1 MPAISMESGGRNEET
16 SHHLMGAGEGSMALI
31 VSAETW
37 EKGGSTFNNQ
47 INIYSSLST
56 LPTYDLQFQLSNY
69 FFAFLPS
76 KLSVFGVFFLGT
88 VLLSDFTTTTTPF
101 AATSLDG

>member
-1 MPAISMESGGRNEET
+1 
-16 SHHLMGAGEGSMALI
+16 MALR
-31 VSAETW
+31 VTAETW

-47 INIYSSLST
+47 INIYSFLST

-76 KLSVFGVFFLGT
+76 KLSVFGVCFLGT
-88 VLLSDFTTTTTPF
+88 VLLSDFTTITTPF